1 MVDRL
6 TWRYPGVRMLMASPA
21 VQALRMVGQQFPI
34 LRVPSV
40 VEQRPRMNPLAAE
53 WAPWLAKTRNNLYN
67 APENLR
73 HGR

>member
-1 MVDRL
+1 
-6 TWRYPGVRMLMASPA
+6 
-21 VQALRMVGQQFPI
+21 
-34 LRVPSV
+34 
-40 VEQRPRMNPLAAE
+40 MNPLAAE

>member
-1 MVDRL
+1 
-6 TWRYPGVRMLMASPA
+6 
-21 VQALRMVGQQFPI
+21 MVGQQFPI